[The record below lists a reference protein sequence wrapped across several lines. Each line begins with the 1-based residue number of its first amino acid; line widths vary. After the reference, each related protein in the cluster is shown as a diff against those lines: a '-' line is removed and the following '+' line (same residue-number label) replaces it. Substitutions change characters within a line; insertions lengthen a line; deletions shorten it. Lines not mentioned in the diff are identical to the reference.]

1 LLVAN
6 TQVKEKR
13 KGTASGVPLQMVEVA
28 ALPLR

>member
-1 LLVAN
+1 
-6 TQVKEKR
+6 VKEKR